1 MPFDQPRILAQ
12 TLVAAA
18 RRAVG
23 AASPGQWLAAAA
35 LALSGVAAFG
45 IAPGSAVDPEPSQF
59 VQRALDA
66 PVVTPL
72 AAAGAGYWQEERV
85 RRGDTVGSIL
95 ARLGIDD
102 PETMAFLRTDPA
114 ARPLYQLRPGRGIAV
129 ETDDDG
135 RMRALRFIA
144 ADGRRLTVARAGEK
158 LVASSEAPAVETR
171 WKMAAGEIRSSLFG
185 AADEAGLPD
194 AVTIQLADVFA
205 GDIDFYKDLQRGD
218 RFAVVYEARSID
230 GEPAGSGRIVAAEF
244 ENRGRVLRAFLWRD
258 ADGAESYYAEDG
270 SALRKAFLRSPME
283 FSRITSGFTNA
294 RFHPILQTWRAHKGV
309 DYGAPE
315 GTPVR
320 ATANGKVIFAGVQ
333 GGYGKA
339 VHLQHSGAHSTFY
352 AHLSRFAPR
361 VANGARVAQGDVI
374 GYVGQTGWATGPHLH
389 YEFRVDND
397 ARNPLTIAMPS
408 GEPLPA
414 GERAAFAARIAPAN
428 AQLSLVRSLPAGLL
442 AAAE

>member
-12 TLVAAA
+12 TLIAAA

-72 AAAGAGYWQEERV
+72 AAGGAGYWQEERV

-205 GDIDFYKDLQRGD
+205 GDIDSTRTSSAATASPSSTTREHRRRARRQRAHRRRGV
-218 RFAVVYEARSID
+218 REPRPCAPCVPLARRRRRRVVLR
-230 GEPAGSGRIVAAEF
+230 
-244 ENRGRVLRAFLWRD
+244 RGRQRAAQGVPPL
-258 ADGAESYYAEDG
+258 ADGVLADDLGVHQRPLPPDPPDLACAQG
-270 SALRKAFLRSPME
+270 GRLRC
-283 FSRITSGFTNA
+283 T
-294 RFHPILQTWRAHKGV
+294 
-309 DYGAPE
+309 E

-361 VANGARVAQGDVI
+361 VANGARVAQGEVI
-374 GYVGQTGWATGPHLH
+374 GYVGQTGWATGPHLPTST
-389 YEFRVDND
+389 
-397 ARNPLTIAMPS
+397 ASTTT
-408 GEPLPA
+408 
-414 GERAAFAARIAPAN
+414 RAIR
-428 AQLSLVRSLPAGLL
+428 
-442 AAAE
+442 